1 MNIYFYNNFSEVN
14 AFPKD
19 LRNTIVINGT
29 LREKCDVL
37 SPIITIENTSTFNI
51 TDYNYVEIE
60 EFNRFYF
67 IDNYNYITNNLIE
80 ISLSVDV
87 LETYKYAILQSTQY
101 VTRNE
106 NFNADYMS
114 GLSDDEP
121 IKKIYNNSKYIN
133 DNYIQVYPSFDEQR
147 ILATNSYT
155 DRTFEYPD
163 NLYYGVVL
171 NASYSHKTVTY
182 QGSWLT
188 QSNLSANNCYIFDN
202 IQMAQFSTALWQ
214 NNDILKS
221 LLPWYTEPLDCIV
234 NLYEIPFM
242 PILGYKIPIVLGD
255 SQYLK
260 YTDYDGSQT
269 ECTGY
274 TISLTNGIQGAYEF
288 VISKSD
294 VDKLLT
300 HNFLDYSP
308 YTKFQ
313 LYIPFF
319 GYIDIDNSIIENLS
333 DDTATDGLYI
343 RYSFDVTTATLYV
356 RVTVN
361 QTGIMLF
368 ENSTIVGNRIA
379 WSGKQYSDYNK
390 SVVRTLL
397 GVGVAVGGGVIAGSI
412 ASKAIDEMPKSIL
425 SDKQYGQLLR
435 KGVPVTSVEE
445 NYRDMKNKATKA
457 IDKSN
462 KITTTS
468 SIINGLSN
476 LATLSPQIHSQS
488 TYSSNASYACL
499 RIPFLQV
506 KRYNRYYPINYG
518 KMVGYPVEN
527 SVYLGLLSGF
537 TICGQVHLEATG
549 DNLTARFGKATKF
562 ELEEIENLLKSG
574 VIINEVL

>member
-19 LRNTIVINGT
+19 LRNSTLINGT
-29 LREKCDVL
+29 LREECDVL
-37 SPIITIENTSTFNI
+37 SPTLTIENTSTFNI
-51 TDYNYVEIE
+51 TDYNYVKIE

-87 LETYKYAILQSTQY
+87 LETYKYSILLSVQY
-101 VTRNE
+101 VSRNE
-106 NFNADYMS
+106 NFNAEYMS
-114 GLSDDEP
+114 KIGDDNS

-133 DNYIQVYPSFDEQR
+133 DNYIQVYPSFTEQR

-155 DRTFEYPD
+155 DRTFEYPE

-171 NASYSHKTVTY
+171 NAAYSHRSVSY

-202 IQMAQFSTALWQ
+202 EQMAEFSTALWQ
-214 NNDILKS
+214 NNNMLKS

-242 PILGYKIPIVLGD
+242 PILGNEVPVILGKD
-255 SQYLK
+255 QWLN
-260 YTDYDGSQT
+260 YTHVNGEVT
-269 ECTGY
+269 HCMGY
-274 TISLTNGIQGAYEF
+274 AVSLTNGIQGAYEF

-294 VDKLLT
+294 VDNLLN

-361 QTGIMLF
+361 QSGIMLF
-368 ENSTIVGNRIA
+368 ENSTIVGNRIVT
-379 WSGKQYSDYNK
+379 SGKQYGEYNK

-397 GVGVAVGGGVIAGSI
+397 GVGVTVGGGVVAGAI

-457 IDKSN
+457 IRKN
-462 KITTTS
+462 EKITTTTN
-468 SIINGLSN
+468 IINGLSN

-488 TYSSNASYACL
+488 TYSSNASYASL
-499 RIPFLQV
+499 RIPFLQI
-506 KRYNRYYPINYG
+506 KRYNTYYPIGYG

-527 SVYLGLLSGF
+527 SVVLGLLNGF
-537 TICGQVHLEATG
+537 TICGQVHLEEIGA
-549 DNLTARFGKATKF
+549 NFSARFGKATKF

-574 VIINEVL
+574 VIINEVT

>member
-1 MNIYFYNNFSEVN
+1 M
-14 AFPKD
+14 
-19 LRNTIVINGT
+19 
-29 LREKCDVL
+29 
-37 SPIITIENTSTFNI
+37 
-51 TDYNYVEIE
+51 
-60 EFNRFYF
+60 
-67 IDNYNYITNNLIE
+67 
-80 ISLSVDV
+80 
-87 LETYKYAILQSTQY
+87 
-101 VTRNE
+101 
-106 NFNADYMS
+106 
-114 GLSDDEP
+114 
-121 IKKIYNNSKYIN
+121 
-133 DNYIQVYPSFDEQR
+133 

-171 NASYSHKTVTY
+171 NAAFSHSTVSYG
-182 QGSWLT
+182 GSWLT

-202 IQMAQFSTALWQ
+202 IQMAKFSTALWQ

-234 NLYEIPFM
+234 NIYEIPFM
-242 PILGYKIPIVLGD
+242 PILGYKIPIVIGD
-255 SQYLK
+255 SQNLK
-260 YTDYDGSQT
+260 YTDYDGSVT
-269 ECTGY
+269 DCTGY

-294 VDKLLT
+294 VDRLLT

-308 YTKFQ
+308 YAKFQ

-379 WSGKQYSDYNK
+379 WSGKQYSEYNK

-488 TYSSNASYACL
+488 TYSSNASYASL

-506 KRYNRYYPINYG
+506 KRYNRYYPLNYG

-527 SVYLGLLSGF
+527 SVLLGLLTGF
-537 TICGQVHLEATG
+537 TICGEVHLEVTG
-549 DNLTARFGKATKF
+549 ENLTQRFAKATKF